1 MITYQK
7 DTVENV
13 FRDIGETFV
22 KHHEEV
28 ESFAEEVPLD
38 IDRGQFEALEAAGV
52 LHTIS
57 ARDDR
62 ELIGY
67 YVSMI
72 MPHSHHKGSLF
83 AVNDILYINPEYR
96 SSGIAAE
103 MITFAEKDLRE
114 MGVVVMAFS
123 MKVSHPFKNLAEHL
137 GFEETDI
144 VYSKYLG
151 DSR

>member
-13 FRDIGETFV
+13 FRDIGETFI

-28 ESFAEEVPLD
+28 ESYAKEVPLD
-38 IDRGQFEALEAAGV
+38 IDRGQYEALELAGV
-52 LHTIS
+52 LHTVS
-57 ARDDR
+57 VRDAG
-62 ELIGY
+62 ELVGY
-67 YVSMI
+67 YVSI
-72 MPHSHHKGSLF
+72 VMPHPHHKGSLF
-83 AVNDILYINPEYR
+83 AVNDILYIDPEYR
-96 SSGIAAE
+96 SSEVAAE
-103 MITFAEKDLRE
+103 MIIFAEEDLKE
-114 MGVVVMAFS
+114 MDVTVMAFS
-123 MKVSHPFKNLAEHL
+123 MKVSHPFKSLAEML